1 MQLSLGFLIL
11 LGCCLPGII
20 ETEDLE
26 DPFLLPF
33 GPKHGDQY
41 ATRDGCSLA
50 HNLDQNFKIG
60 NTTVDRV
67 YVCLD
72 GFMKFSTPQELF
84 NSWVFVEFDSTNSAV
99 VAPFLSR
106 HEIDQRFL
114 DKRCTYTVEENSF
127 YEPYRWW
134 SACSVMY
141 EESSWGPFWHYT
153 NPGGYPWLYSN
164 ENQFSLLKK
173 LHDRDL
179 TEKRLQ
185 LLVREDDEDARQF
198 FGSDSTKYVNMADRI
213 MRRQVTEG
221 EELQILT
228 KLIQHTERIAD
239 FIPEWALV
247 VTWYKI
253 QFSCDRN
260 DWETQDNRCFA
271 SFQLVVTCGADRCFS
286 IFNYFEINGRPY
298 EWSERKFYCGMF
310 THGSSKLFPRHRSG
324 TDYLNSLP

>member
-127 YEPYRWW
+127 YGQNRWNW
-134 SACSVMY
+134 CSVMY
-141 EESSWGPFWHYT
+141 EEKFWVPEWY
-153 NPGGYPWLYSN
+153 YYDRPWLN
-164 ENQFSLLKK
+164 RNANQLSRIKK

-179 TEKRLQ
+179 TDYQLQ
-185 LLVREDDEDARQF
+185 LLVRDDDEDSREF
-198 FGSDSTKYVNMADRI
+198 FGRDSTKYVNMAGNI
-213 MRRQVTEG
+213 MSRQVTEG
-221 EELQILT
+221 EDLQILT
-228 KLIQHTERIAD
+228 KLIQHIDDSAD
-239 FIPEWALV
+239 VIVEWALV

-253 QFSCDRN
+253 EFHCEKN
-260 DWETQDNRCFA
+260 DWETPDNRCFA

-286 IFNYFEINGRPY
+286 IFNYFEINGRPQ
-298 EWSERKFYCGMF
+298 EWWSERKFYCGMF